1 MTVPSSHPTE
11 PTRLFA
17 FHLAFQKSIL
27 KLQLSQ
33 CHHQM
38 YSKSH
43 FQMTLCCLNNLFD
56 LFSFSSWFT
65 NRTFPSCH
73 LHFLAS
79 AWSLSKANEKTFHL
93 NKMGYGIS
101 AFFLNT
107 VASVCTCR
115 QNLIHSRASS
125 KISLV
130 FLHLEFSFLA
140 VYRWIFRLSDSM
152 PRCRTKHLRYA
163 SSTPLDPPCIPHS
176 ERREP

>member
-1 MTVPSSHPTE
+1 M
-11 PTRLFA
+11 
-17 FHLAFQKSIL
+17 
-27 KLQLSQ
+27 
-33 CHHQM
+33 
-38 YSKSH
+38 
-43 FQMTLCCLNNLFD
+43 
-56 LFSFSSWFT
+56 FSFSSWFT
-65 NRTFPSCH
+65 NHTFLSCH

-79 AWSLSKANEKTFHL
+79 AWSLSRANEKTFHSD
-93 NKMGYGIS
+93 KMGYGIS

-130 FLHLEFSFLA
+130 FLHLDFSFLA

-176 ERREP
+176 ERREPQPFCSVFIQSVKYGSFILCECLTFPDTMYLLPIFFPLTLLTNPETNWL